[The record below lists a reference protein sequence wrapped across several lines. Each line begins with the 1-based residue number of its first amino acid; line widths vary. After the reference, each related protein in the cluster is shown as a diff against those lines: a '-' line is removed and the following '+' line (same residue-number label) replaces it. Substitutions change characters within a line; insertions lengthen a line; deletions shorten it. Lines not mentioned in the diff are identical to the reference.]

1 MAQRNYRRVLI
12 ITADGMRPDL
22 LDPAITPT
30 YARLA
35 GQGVRFADY
44 HASYPPHTRVQVSTL
59 ATGVAPG
66 RHGIVANVMRVPG
79 ANGDGIVDTSN
90 WDHIQGLDALSG
102 GHAVMAPTLSELLE
116 ARDERLAVAATSSA
130 GAAILWT
137 RTAPYRLVNTNT
149 TYGRADLYTLR
160 EKLGELPPAGLEHRF
175 ERLAYATRAVTD
187 IFLDDAECRVIVFW
201 MSEPD
206 SSLHYFGLGSP
217 EAIDALRACD
227 QAVASIMEALRAKGL
242 EDQFDVLLLS
252 DHGHSTV
259 RHHRS
264 LTEYVERAGA
274 ELSGDVTG
282 RLTFASDYVY
292 DATGSNR
299 AISAAELAPLVR
311 WLQEQPW
318 TGALLGGT
326 PEVARL
332 PGVLPLEAAWMGQ
345 SNGRAPLLAVTP
357 VWTHEVNEH
366 GVPGT
371 VAALTQQ
378 VALKSTH
385 GAASPYD
392 LHALAVA
399 VGPDFQAG
407 VVSAVPAGA
416 TDIVPTVLALLGM
429 DHPASMDGRILWE
442 ALDQPQGQVQDA
454 RDIELEPSTA
464 HPDRFAPVM
473 RLHSVG
479 PVSYLDRVLNG

>member
-1 MAQRNYRRVLI
+1 MAHRDERRVLI
-12 ITADGMRPDL
+12 ITADGLRPDL
-22 LDPAITPT
+22 LDPTIMPT

-35 GQGVRFADY
+35 ERGVRFSDY

-59 ATGVAPG
+59 ATGVSPG
-66 RHGIVANVMRVPG
+66 RHGVVANVMRVPG
-79 ANGDGIVDTSN
+79 ANGDGIVDTGN
-90 WDHIQGLDALSG
+90 LEHIQGLDALTG

-116 ARDERLAVAATSSA
+116 DRGERLAVAATSSA
-130 GAAILWT
+130 GAAVLWT
-137 RTAPYRLVNTNT
+137 RKAPYRLVNTNT
-149 TYGRADLYTLR
+149 TYGRPDLYTLR
-160 EKLGELPPAGLEHRF
+160 EKLGELPPDGLEHRF
-175 ERLAYATRAVTD
+175 ARLEYATRAVTD
-187 IFLDDAECRVIVFW
+187 LYLDDAECRVIVFW

-217 EAIDALRACD
+217 ESIEALRACD
-227 QAVASIMEALRAKGL
+227 QAVAAIMDSIRAKGL
-242 EDQFDVLLLS
+242 EDQFDVFLLS

-274 ELSGDVTG
+274 GLPANLTN
-282 RLTFASDYVY
+282 RLTYAGDYVY
-292 DATGSNR
+292 DSTGSNR
-299 AISAAELAPLVR
+299 DVSASELEPLVR

-318 TGALLGGT
+318 TGAVLGGAS
-326 PEVARL
+326 EIARL
-332 PGVLPLEAAWMGQ
+332 PGVLPLAAAWIGR

-357 VWTHEVNEH
+357 VWTHDRNEH
-366 GVPGT
+366 GIPGT

-399 VGPDFQAG
+399 VGTDFQSG
-407 VVSAVPAGA
+407 VVSDVPAGA
-416 TDIVPTVLALLGM
+416 TDIVPTVLALFDM
-429 DHPASMDGRILWE
+429 DHPASVDGRTLWE
-442 ALDQPQGQVQDA
+442 AFNQPQGETPAA
-454 RDIELEPSTA
+454 RDESIEPATA

-473 RLHSVG
+473 RLHTVG
-479 PVSYLDRVLNG
+479 SVSYLDRVLNG